1 MRSHRAIV
9 GSVVAALLLAGSLTA
24 SARGGTADHPDT
36 TSAHTLSTWNEIAV
50 TTLVGLPPTAGGAPS
65 AAPIHVAMVQ
75 GAVYDA
81 VNAIGR
87 RHYRPYLLK
96 KRFSARASK
105 DAAVST
111 AAHAVL
117 ANIVSTVPN
126 IMDPAR
132 ATLLASLAT
141 RYEDSLAG
149 IPDGRSKAKGI
160 AAGNAAAEAM
170 IAARQDDGRFGPSQ
184 WVPNKAPGHWW
195 PLNDPVTGQPLL
207 DPTPWVGGVKPFLL
221 KTSSQFRTRGP
232 NDLASAAWARDFNE
246 VKAIGAVDSTVRTK
260 NQTYIARWWQSSPI
274 ASWNSVAR
282 QLVARE
288 RLDVATGA
296 RLFAM
301 QDLSTADA
309 SINCWNDKY
318 HWDFWRPWNAIP
330 RAAED
335 GNRATEPQA
344 NWRPLISAP
353 YPEHPSGHL
362 CLDGASTRVLRGFFG
377 NRIENRFEITSA
389 STFLQPTDERTRS
402 FSSFSRAL
410 SEIVEARIWAG
421 LHFRTADLQGKALGQ
436 KVADY
441 AADHYFQPVGHRR

>member
-1 MRSHRAIV
+1 MRSHRAMI
-9 GSVVAALLLAGSLTA
+9 GSVLAALFLAGSLTA
-24 SARGGTADHPDT
+24 PARGGTAGHPNT
-36 TSAHTLSTWNEIAV
+36 TSANALSTWNEIAV

-81 VNAIGR
+81 VNAIGP
-87 RHYRPYLLK
+87 RHYQPYLLK

-105 DAAVST
+105 DAAVAT

-117 ANIVSTVPN
+117 ADIVATVPN
-126 IMDPAR
+126 IMDAAR

-141 RYEDSLAG
+141 QYQDFLAG
-149 IPDGRSKAKGI
+149 IPDGRSKTKGI
-160 AAGNAAAEAM
+160 AAGNAAAAVM
-170 IAARQDDGRFGPSQ
+170 IAARQGDGRFGPSQ

-207 DPTPWVGGVKPFLL
+207 DPTPWVGRVKPFLL
-221 KTSSQFRTRGP
+221 KTSSQFRTPGP
-232 NDLASAAWARDFNE
+232 RALTSAAWARDFNE
-246 VKAIGAVDSTVRTK
+246 VKAIGAVDSTVRDEHE
-260 NQTYIARWWQSSPI
+260 TYIARWWQSTPV

-288 RLDVATGA
+288 GLDVATAA

-301 QDLSTADA
+301 QNLSTADA

-335 GNRATEPQA
+335 GNPATKPQA
-344 NWRPLISAP
+344 SWKPLISAP

-362 CLDGASTRVLRGFFG
+362 CLDGASTGVLRAFFG
-377 NRIENRFEITSA
+377 NRIENGYEIKSA
-389 STFLQPTDERTRS
+389 STLLQPTDKLTRR
-402 FSSFSRAL
+402 FSSFSRAVA
-410 SEIVEARIWAG
+410 EVVEARIWAG
-421 LHFRTADLQGKALGQ
+421 LHYRTADLQGKALGR

-441 AADHYFQPVGHRR
+441 AADHYFQPVRHTS